1 MCKSYKEKI
10 QTKIDILSKM
20 LPIDTEIQVSGKIP
34 TSVSSEFITNR
45 EQGDWA
51 ERVVSNAINQN
62 ENYIAVKYGRSEEL
76 SAGDDGFKE
85 FYSDYQN
92 ELNNIGKLPDL
103 LVFKKADYFPGIEKD
118 DDGIKKAICAIEVRS
133 SSFLIDKYNN
143 FMIDRNHI
151 ASNKIETLREKI
163 FNSETLNSLL
173 LSKNKVI
180 YDILKN
186 STIDEFKNGATF
198 KFRKLS
204 STPDLVKLSEILK
217 EIKDNIKIIQK
228 RDYLSITPKLEDI
241 ALVNRWIQHFDV
253 PHYYLQVFF
262 DKAYIISFD
271 DILNLS
277 SDHNN
282 EGRKFSIE
290 KDTKNQGKTTI
301 KIDVNTQESKL
312 IIDEISMPRH
322 YSNMKELDRGR
333 LLFYIKFD
341 DSNSKLSNHILEEV
355 FNEYS
360 R

>member
-228 RDYLSITPKLEDI
+228 RD
-241 ALVNRWIQHFDV
+241 
-253 PHYYLQVFF
+253 
-262 DKAYIISFD
+262 
-271 DILNLS
+271 
-277 SDHNN
+277 
-282 EGRKFSIE
+282 
-290 KDTKNQGKTTI
+290 
-301 KIDVNTQESKL
+301 
-312 IIDEISMPRH
+312 
-322 YSNMKELDRGR
+322 
-333 LLFYIKFD
+333 
-341 DSNSKLSNHILEEV
+341 
-355 FNEYS
+355 
-360 R
+360 

>member
-1 MCKSYKEKI
+1 MCISYKEKI
-10 QTKIDILSKM
+10 QNKINILSQM
-20 LPIDTEIQVSGKIP
+20 LPIDTEIQVSGKVP

-51 ERVVSNAINQN
+51 ERVVFNAINQN
-62 ENYIAVKYGRSEEL
+62 GNYVAVKYGRSEDL
-76 SAGDDGFKE
+76 SAGDEGFKE
-85 FYSDYQN
+85 FYSNYQN

-103 LVFKKADYFPGIEKD
+103 LVFKKSDYFPEIEKD
-118 DDGIKKAICAIEVRS
+118 DIAIKKAICAIEVRS

-143 FMIDRNHI
+143 FMVDRNHI
-151 ASNKIETLREKI
+151 ASSEIERLRGNI

-173 LSKNKVI
+173 LSKNEVI
-180 YDILKN
+180 YNILRN
-186 STIDEFKNGATF
+186 TTIDDFKNGATF
-198 KFRKLS
+198 KFRKMS
-204 STPDLVKLSEILK
+204 STPELVELSEILK
-217 EIKDNIKIIQK
+217 EIKENIKIIQK

-241 ALVNRWIQHFDV
+241 ALVNRWIQHFDI

-271 DILNLS
+271 DILSLS

-282 EGRKFSIE
+282 EGKKFSIE

-301 KIDVNTQESKL
+301 KIDVNAQESKL
-312 IIDEISMPRH
+312 IIDEISMPNH
-322 YSNMKELDRGR
+322 HSNMKELDRGR

-341 DSNSKLSNHILEEV
+341 DSSSKLSAQTLEEV